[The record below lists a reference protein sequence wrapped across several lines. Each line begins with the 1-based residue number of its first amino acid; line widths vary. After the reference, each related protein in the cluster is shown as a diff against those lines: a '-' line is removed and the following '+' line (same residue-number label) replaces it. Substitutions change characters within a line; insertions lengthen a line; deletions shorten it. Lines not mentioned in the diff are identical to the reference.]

1 MDFLIVHVEFFCADV
16 EREQVQS
23 AFDAAGILVR
33 ELSGPQ
39 GSVSLDGLY
48 IRIVGTNEQLPDS
61 PLTAD
66 LVICFDQ
73 RQAAGHSGD
82 TICWPG
88 SVSALTRE
96 ISQWYYKPPA
106 PLPIELNMA
115 GSGPAFTQLVDV
127 LKQISKFDAPVLIK
141 GETGTGKEV
150 AARAVHYL
158 GERQNGPFVPVNC
171 GAYNDDLFI
180 AELFGYER
188 GAFTDAKQR
197 RAGLVQ
203 QAARGTLFLDELD
216 SLSPKAQ
223 VMLLRF
229 LQDQEYRPLGAEKTL
244 KADVRIIA
252 ATNQPIEKLI
262 SERLF
267 REDLFYRLDILGV
280 DIPPL
285 RERVEDISILAGYF
299 LDRLARNYA
308 QPVKYLSADT
318 MAWMEAYAWPG
329 NIRELEN
336 YLHKLHVLSPGRTI
350 HAPQVKGLPQQV
362 VTEQAIPV
370 ITVQPDDPHQDETA
384 ADVEIASF
392 NDEKNQAIADFEQ
405 NYLDRVLT
413 RCQGNLSQ
421 AARLAGKERRSF
433 ARLVE
438 KYGIERE
445 QYSC

>member
-1 MDFLIVHVEFFCADV
+1 MDFLIVHVEFLCSDV
-16 EREQVQS
+16 ERQQVQS

-33 ELSGPQ
+33 ELADRQSSATAG
-39 GSVSLDGLY
+39 GLS
-48 IRIVGTNEQLPDS
+48 IQVVGEEQLS
-61 PLTAD
+61 PSASLTVDLMICFGSQPGAD
-66 LVICFDQ
+66 LAADVIF
-73 RQAAGHSGD
+73 
-82 TICWPG
+82 WPG

-127 LKQISKFDAPVLIK
+127 LKRISQFDAPVLIK

-150 AARAVHYL
+150 AARAIHYL

-197 RAGLVQ
+197 RTGLVQ

-285 RERVEDISILAGYF
+285 RERVEDISILASYF
-299 LDRLARNYA
+299 LDRLSRNYA
-308 QPVKYLSADT
+308 QPIKYLSTDT
-318 MAWMEAYAWPG
+318 MVWMETYHWPG

-336 YLHKLHVLSPGRTI
+336 YLHKLYVLSPARTI
-350 HAPQVKGLPQQV
+350 HAPQVKGLPEQT
-362 VTEQAIPV
+362 VTELAVPM
-370 ITVQPDDPHQDETA
+370 TA
-384 ADVEIASF
+384 EQSDGQCQGNMTSEAEIATF

-413 RCQGNLSQ
+413 RCQGNISQ

>member
-1 MDFLIVHVEFFCADV
+1 MDFLIVHVEFFCADS

-33 ELSGPQ
+33 ELADRQSSAAG
-39 GSVSLDGLY
+39 GGLY
-48 IRIVGTNEQLPDS
+48 IQVVGEGQVLPS
-61 PLTAD
+61 APLTVD
-66 LVICFDQ
+66 LMICFDSQ
-73 RQAAGHSGD
+73 PGADLAVD
-82 TICWPG
+82 VIFWPG
-88 SVSALTRE
+88 SASALTRE

-127 LKQISKFDAPVLIK
+127 LKRISQFDAPVLIK

-150 AARAVHYL
+150 AARAIHYL

-197 RAGLVQ
+197 RVGLVQ

-252 ATNQPIEKLI
+252 ATNQPMEKLI

-285 RERVEDISILAGYF
+285 RERVEDISILASYF

-308 QPVKYLSADT
+308 QPIKYLSAET
-318 MAWMEAYAWPG
+318 MAWMETYHWPG

-336 YLHKLHVLSPGRTI
+336 YLHKLYVLSPGRTI
-350 HAPQVKGLPQQV
+350 HAPQVKGLP
-362 VTEQAIPV
+362 EQAITEAVVPM
-370 ITVQPDDPHQDETA
+370 TAGSPGDQHLDESA
-384 ADVEIASF
+384 ADTEIASF

-413 RCQGNLSQ
+413 RCQGNISQ

>member
-1 MDFLIVHVEFFCADV
+1 MDFLIVHVDFFSSEI
-16 EREQVQS
+16 ERQQVLP
-23 AFDAAGILVR
+23 AFEAAGILVR
-33 ELSGPQ
+33 EETKQHSSALQ
-39 GSVSLDGLY
+39 GLY
-48 IRIVGTNEQLPDS
+48 VQVIGYGQPEPSSPDI
-61 PLTAD
+61 AD
-66 LVICFDQ
+66 LVICFDS
-73 RQAAGHSGD
+73 QAAAGITGD
-82 TICWPG
+82 VICWSGCTPT
-88 SVSALTRE
+88 LTRE

-115 GSGPAFTQLVDV
+115 GAGPAFTQLVDV

-150 AARAVHYL
+150 AARALHYL

-197 RAGLVQ
+197 RSGLVQ

-229 LQDQEYRPLGAEKTL
+229 LQDHEYRPLGAEKTL

-252 ATNQPIEKLI
+252 ATNQPIDKLI

-285 RERVEDISILAGYF
+285 RERVEDIAILASYF
-299 LDRLARNYA
+299 LDRLSRNYA
-308 QPVKYLSADT
+308 QPVKYLSTDT
-318 MAWMEAYAWPG
+318 MAWMETYHWPG

-350 HAPQVKGLPQQV
+350 HAPQVKGLPELV
-362 VTEQAIPV
+362 IAESRVPV
-370 ITVQPDDPHQDETA
+370 AAEQPDEPLSDGTA
-384 ADVEIASF
+384 AAADIASF
-392 NDEKNQAIADFEQ
+392 NDEKTQAIARFEQ

-413 RCQGNLSQ
+413 QCQGNISQ

-433 ARLVE
+433 ARLIE

>member
-1 MDFLIVHVEFFCADV
+1 MDFLIVHVEFLCSDV
-16 EREQVQS
+16 ERQQVQS

-33 ELSGPQ
+33 ELANRQNFAAAG
-39 GSVSLDGLY
+39 GLS
-48 IRIVGTNEQLPDS
+48 IQVIGEGQLPPSASLTVDLMVCFDS
-61 PLTAD
+61 QSGAD
-66 LVICFDQ
+66 LAVDVIF
-73 RQAAGHSGD
+73 
-82 TICWPG
+82 WPG

-127 LKQISKFDAPVLIK
+127 LKRISQFDAPVLIK

-150 AARAVHYL
+150 AARAIHYL

-197 RAGLVQ
+197 RTGLVQ

-285 RERVEDISILAGYF
+285 RDRVEDISILASYF
-299 LDRLARNYA
+299 LDRLSRNYA
-308 QPVKYLSADT
+308 QPIKYLSADT
-318 MAWMEAYAWPG
+318 IAWMETYHWPG

-336 YLHKLHVLSPGRTI
+336 YLHKLYVLSPGRTI
-350 HAPQVKGLPQQV
+350 HAPQVKGLPEPVLTAPV
-362 VTEQAIPV
+362 VPMTAEQS
-370 ITVQPDDPHQDETA
+370 DDQCQGNMASEA
-384 ADVEIASF
+384 EIASF

-413 RCQGNLSQ
+413 RCQGNMSQ